1 MFLSRKLEAFMAVV
15 EYGSLSKAARVMN
28 RTTPPVAKSIK
39 DFESIIGKKLF
50 KREKFGMSLTHDGE
64 ILYNDLKN
72 LHQQDKDITNKHL
85 TGHVSNAV
93 NIYYDWGKVDSLTK
107 IWEAAEKNNIHAS
120 IIRFNHETVD
130 DISDFD
136 GNTLIIS
143 SEKILCDRFSLIK
156 EVCDA
161 TFGIYARK
169 EIINISSDIINLLH
183 SNIWLCNPVL
193 YKSDFIKSLEEE
205 VKKYVGKVS
214 VRQVDNFNC
223 CLKFINSG
231 RYVCITDSI
240 IDGFNTSDKL
250 DFVNLKDQFG
260 DNKFY
265 FYKSRSHSSVLNGL
279 IDFVNTIN

>member
-64 ILYNDLKN
+64 VLYNDLKD
-72 LHQQDKDITNKHL
+72 LHQQDKEITSKHL

-107 IWEAAEKNNIHAS
+107 IWEVAEKNNIHAS
-120 IIRFNHETVD
+120 IIRFCYEMID
-130 DISDFD
+130 DICDFD
-136 GNTLIIS
+136 GNSLIIS

-156 EVCDA
+156 EACD
-161 TFGIYARK
+161 TGLGVYARK
-169 EIINISSDIINLLH
+169 EIIGENSDIINLLR
-183 SNIWLCNPVL
+183 SNTWLCNPIL
-193 YKSDFIKSLEEE
+193 YKSEFIKSLEEE
-205 VKKYVGKVS
+205 VKKSVSKVS
-214 VRQVDNFNC
+214 IRQVDNLNC
-223 CLKFINSG
+223 CLSFINSG
-231 RYVCITDSI
+231 NYVCITDSI
-240 IDGFNTSDKL
+240 IDSFAVCNKL
-250 DFVNLKDQFG
+250 GFVNLKDHFG
-260 DNKFY
+260 DHKFY

-279 IDFVNTIN
+279 IDFVKAIN